1 MSQERFL
8 CVVEVREGVSRWKGR
23 SGRDIRCRDGRRAG
37 GSKVSSSWGG
47 QGTLIPENWRDVPTV
62 YSGTVK
68 IQTQLPSRDQ
78 CILKSGDKMVI

>member
-1 MSQERFL
+1 M
-8 CVVEVREGVSRWKGR
+8 VEVREGVSRWKGR